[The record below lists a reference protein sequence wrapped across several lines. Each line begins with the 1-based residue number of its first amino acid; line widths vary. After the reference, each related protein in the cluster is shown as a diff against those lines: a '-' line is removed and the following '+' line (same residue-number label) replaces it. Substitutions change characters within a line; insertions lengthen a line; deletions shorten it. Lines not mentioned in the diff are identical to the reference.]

1 MAKPMRVCDREI
13 VERVICNK
21 YQESKTDTFTK
32 EYEDSSLKKEL
43 GKKLIKL
50 RDFEI
55 DMKFASAQVDGLQK
69 DIEESL
75 KRYNEEHAGKKTYGD
90 SYEDAH
96 LSYSRY
102 NASVIDIDFD
112 FPRKVA
118 IGIQDE
124 IGLVT
129 MGGDFEAS
137 ELIAQLVAKFVK

>member
-21 YQESKTDTFTK
+21 YQESKTDAFTK
-32 EYEDSSLKKEL
+32 EYEGSNLKKEL
-43 GKKLIKL
+43 TGKLKEL
-50 RDFEI
+50 RDFEL
-55 DMKFASAQVDGLQK
+55 DMKFASGKVEELQK
-69 DIEESL
+69 DMEELL

-102 NASVIDIDFD
+102 NSSAIDIDFD